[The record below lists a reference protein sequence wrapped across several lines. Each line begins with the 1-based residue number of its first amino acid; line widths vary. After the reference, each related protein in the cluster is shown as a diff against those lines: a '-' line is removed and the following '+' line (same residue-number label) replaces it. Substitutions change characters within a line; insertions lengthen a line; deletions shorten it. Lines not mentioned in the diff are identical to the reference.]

1 MNLQNVN
8 YVPIDADGEMVD
20 EHFITPDNIFY
31 IMGGVDWSFTEEEVR
46 AKGFAPVWDSI
57 RNVVNGDTDVD
68 VEPGN
73 IVKDEDG
80 NFTQEWDESTISILE
95 KRYRFMERT
104 RSNLL
109 PASDWTQ
116 LADAALSDEDQA
128 AWATY
133 RQALRD
139 LPSTID
145 WDTISSADEI
155 VWPLLPGVTIPDP
168 GEPDPVDPDD

>member
-20 EHFITPDNIFY
+20 EHFITPDNMFY

-46 AKGFAPVWDSI
+46 ANGFAPVWDSI
-57 RNVVNGDTDVD
+57 RNVVNGETDTD

-116 LADAALSDEDQA
+116 LADADLSDE
-128 AWATY
+128 
-133 RQALRD
+133 
-139 LPSTID
+139 
-145 WDTISSADEI
+145 
-155 VWPLLPGVTIPDP
+155 
-168 GEPDPVDPDD
+168 EPCNDNQTNLGWVARK

>member
-46 AKGFAPVWDSI
+46 ANGFAPVWDSI
-57 RNVVNGDTDVD
+57 RNVVNGETDTD

-80 NFTQEWDESTISILE
+80 NFTQEWDENTISILE

-104 RSNLL
+104 RSYLL
-109 PASDWTQ
+109 PSSDWTQ
-116 LADAALSDEDQA
+116 LADADLSDEDRA

-133 RQALRD
+133 RQTLRD

-145 WDTISSADEI
+145 WDTITSADEI